1 LSARPHSHRRPS
13 GLSGWIAV
21 WFGAGLAPAAP
32 GTAGSLAALPLGW
45 LILWAAAP
53 QGWLWLGI
61 AALALL
67 PIGVWAATRHDQATG
82 GHDASEIVVDEVV
95 GQWLALLPAVWS
107 VWWHILLAFVL
118 FRLFDI
124 LKPWPVGWA
133 DRQLPGGWGV
143 MVDDVLA
150 GLWAAALLWIV
161 LYAESR
167 I

>member
-1 LSARPHSHRRPS
+1 MSTRPRPT
-13 GLSGWIAV
+13 GLSGWVAV
-21 WFGAGLAPAAP
+21 WFGAGLAPVAS

-45 LILWAAAP
+45 LILWATAP
-53 QGWLWLGI
+53 SGWLWL
-61 AALALL
+61 ALAAVLL
-67 PIGVWAATRHDQATG
+67 FPVGVWAATRHDRATG
-82 GHDASEIVVDEVV
+82 GHDSSEIVVDEVV
-95 GQWLALLPAVWS
+95 GQWLALLPAAWS

-118 FRLFDI
+118 FRLFDV

-143 MVDDVLA
+143 MTDDVLA

-161 LYAESR
+161 IYAESR